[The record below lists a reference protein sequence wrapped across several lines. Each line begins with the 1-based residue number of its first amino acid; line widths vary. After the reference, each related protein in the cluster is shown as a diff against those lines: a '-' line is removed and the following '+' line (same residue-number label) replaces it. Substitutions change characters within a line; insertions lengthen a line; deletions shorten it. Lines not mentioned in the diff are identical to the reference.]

1 MPNIL
6 NELLVEQYRRD
17 LGELDNVVAIDYS
30 GLNSEKMAEFRTE
43 LRKAN
48 LTMEVVKNRIAVHA
62 LKEGAMQPLVE
73 SEQGKLVF
81 TGQTAFLFGGE
92 GAIDAAKFAASWL
105 RGNDKT
111 IELKGGQMGKDV
123 LDAGGVR
130 QISTLPG
137 KKELQSQ
144 MAAGFLAVPQKLAAT
159 MQTGYAQVLYAFNA
173 LAEKLEKQ
181 GA

>member
-1 MPNIL
+1 MPNAL
-6 NELLVEQYRRD
+6 NELLVEQYRQD

-30 GLNSEKMAEFRTE
+30 GLDSEKMAEFRDE
-43 LRKAN
+43 LRKAE

-62 LKEGAMQPLVE
+62 LKDQGIQPLIE
-73 SEQGKLVF
+73 SEVGKTVF
-81 TGQTAFLFGGE
+81 SGQTGLLFGGE
-92 GAIDAAKFAASWL
+92 GAIDAAKFATKWL
-105 RGNDKT
+105 KAHDKT
-111 IELKGGQMGKDV
+111 ITVKGGQMGPDV
-123 LDAGGVR
+123 LDPSGVQ

-144 MAAGFLAVPQKLAAT
+144 MAAGFIALPQKMAAT

-181 GA
+181 AG

>member
-6 NELLVEQYRRD
+6 NELLVEQYQRD

-30 GLNSEKMAEFRTE
+30 GLDSEKMAEFRTE
-43 LRKAN
+43 LRKAD

-62 LKEGAMQPLVE
+62 LKESGMQPLIE
-73 SEQGKLVF
+73 SEQGKAIF
-81 TGQTAFLFGGE
+81 SGQTAFLFGAE
-92 GAIDAAKFAASWL
+92 GAIDAAKFATKWL
-105 RGNDKT
+105 KANDKT
-111 IELKGGQMGKDV
+111 IEVKGGQMGKDV
-123 LDAGGVR
+123 LDKDGVQ

-144 MAAGFLAVPQKLAAT
+144 MAAGFLALPQKLAAT

-173 LAEKLEKQ
+173 LAEKLEKE

>member
-1 MPNIL
+1 MPNML

-17 LGELDNVVAIDYS
+17 LAELDNVVAIDYS
-30 GLNSEKMAEFRTE
+30 GLDSEKMALFRTE

-62 LKEGAMQPLVE
+62 LKGGALQPLLE
-73 SEQGKLVF
+73 SSEAKTVF
-81 TGQTAFLFGGE
+81 AGSTAFLFGAE
-92 GAIDAAKFAASWL
+92 GAIDAAKFATKWL
-105 RGNDKT
+105 KANDKT
-111 IELKGGQMGKDV
+111 IALKGGLMGKDV
-123 LDAGGVR
+123 LNAEGVR

-137 KKELQSQ
+137 RKELLSQ
-144 MAAGFLAVPQKLAAT
+144 MGGGFLAVPQKLAAT
-159 MQTGYAQVLYAFNA
+159 MQAGYAQVVYGFNA

>member
-1 MPNIL
+1 MPNVL

-17 LGELDNVVAIDYS
+17 LGELDNLVAIDYS
-30 GLNSEKMAEFRTE
+30 GLNSEKMSEFRTE

-62 LKEGAMQPLVE
+62 LKEGALQPLLE
-73 SEQGKLVF
+73 SEQSKTVF
-81 TGQTAFLFGGE
+81 SGQTAFLFGGE
-92 GAIDAAKFAASWL
+92 GAIDAAKFATKWL
-105 RGNDKT
+105 KANDKT
-111 IELKGGQMGKDV
+111 IALKGGLMGKDV
-123 LDAGGVR
+123 LDADGVK

-137 KKELQSQ
+137 KKELLSQ
-144 MAAGFLAVPQKLAAT
+144 MGGGFLALPQKLAGT
-159 MQTGYAQVLYAFNA
+159 MQAGYAQVLYAFNA

>member
-1 MPNIL
+1 MPNAL
-6 NELLVEQYRRD
+6 NEMLVEQYRQD
-17 LGELDNVVAIDYS
+17 LGELDNLVAIDPS
-30 GLNSEKMAEFRTE
+30 GLNSEKMAEFRSE

-62 LKEGAMQPLVE
+62 LKDKGLQPLIE
-73 SEQGKLVF
+73 SELSKTVF
-81 TGQTAFLFGGE
+81 AGQTGLLFGAE
-92 GAIDAAKFAASWL
+92 GAIDAAKFAVKWL
-105 RGNDKT
+105 KANDKT
-111 IELKGGQMGKDV
+111 ITVKGGQMGGDV
-123 LDAGGVR
+123 LDASGVQ

-144 MAAGFLAVPQKLAAT
+144 MAAGFLALPQKLAAT

-181 GA
+181 AG

>member
-1 MPNIL
+1 MPNML

-17 LGELDNVVAIDYS
+17 LGELDNLVAIDYS
-30 GLNSEKMAEFRTE
+30 GLNSEKMSEFRTE

-62 LKEGAMQPLVE
+62 LKEGALQPLLD
-73 SEQGKLVF
+73 SEQSKTVF
-81 TGQTAFLFGGE
+81 SGQTAFLFGGE
-92 GAIDAAKFAASWL
+92 GAIDAAKFATKWL
-105 RGNDKT
+105 KANDKT
-111 IELKGGQMGKDV
+111 IALKGGLMGKDV
-123 LDAGGVR
+123 LDADGVK

-137 KKELQSQ
+137 KKELLSQ
-144 MAAGFLAVPQKLAAT
+144 MGGGFLALPQKLAGT
-159 MQTGYAQVLYAFNA
+159 MQAGYAQVLYAFNA

>member
-1 MPNIL
+1 MPNML

-17 LGELDNVVAIDYS
+17 LGELDNLVAIDYS
-30 GLNSEKMAEFRTE
+30 GLNSEKMSEFRTE

-62 LKEGAMQPLVE
+62 LKEGALQPLLE
-73 SEQGKLVF
+73 SEQSKTVF
-81 TGQTAFLFGGE
+81 SGQTAFLFGGE
-92 GAIDAAKFAASWL
+92 GAIDAAKFATKWL
-105 RGNDKT
+105 KANDKT
-111 IELKGGQMGKDV
+111 IALKGGLMGKDV
-123 LDAGGVR
+123 LDADGVK

-137 KKELQSQ
+137 KKELLSQ
-144 MAAGFLAVPQKLAAT
+144 MGGGFLALPQKLAGT
-159 MQTGYAQVLYAFNA
+159 MQAGYAQVLYAFNA